1 MNNVE
6 QVVVVKFESERD
18 VHDLETA
25 IRPSTSQRFDDLPEI
40 GWMRR
45 DSAVWV
51 GINWLSDDRGG
62 GRHADRRDRGA
73 GRNAPGLANCVLSIY
88 TRPRIKD

>member
-40 GWMRR
+40 GWMHRER
-45 DSAVWV
+45 T
-51 GINWLSDDRGG
+51 
-62 GRHADRRDRGA
+62 
-73 GRNAPGLANCVLSIY
+73 IY
-88 TRPRIKD
+88 